1 MAVQLQAA
9 KKVEEVF
16 HIFTELAGQT
26 SSSVNDIDQLIEEMY
41 DIDHSIVQAAQ
52 RIRDVSGKTED
63 LSMKVSSSLGEE
75 LQDIQ
80 SSVCSL
86 TSISGDLEMEM
97 SKFKLN
103 E

>member
-1 MAVQLQAA
+1 MQAL
-9 KKVEEVF
+9 K
-16 HIFTELAGQT
+16 L
-26 SSSVNDIDQLIEEMY
+26 
-41 DIDHSIVQAAQ
+41 QAAQ

-86 TSISGDLEMEM
+86 TSISGDLEKSEGQTDYG
-97 SKFKLN
+97 SPV
-103 E
+103 